1 MHIHKVVLTVIPR
14 TRPRAWAQ
22 CPDFLL
28 QHISSCAPRPMFLGN
43 LLNIFLPWLVLPLLK
58 LGIRLKKN
66 TYCCRGQINSHKA
79 LIKNSGPGTEKHSL
93 RNELILC
100 MLSHS
105 GLSTLCTSM
114 HCSPQ
119 GSPVLGIFQ
128 ARILEWVAVSY
139 SRLIFLTQGSNPGLL
154 CFLHWQADSLP
165 LAPLESLLLL

>member
-1 MHIHKVVLTVIPR
+1 MHVHKVVLTVMLR

-43 LLNIFLPWLVLPLLK
+43 LLNVFLPWLVLPLLK

-114 HCSPQ
+114 DCSPQ

-128 ARILEWVAVSY
+128 ARILEWFAISCPSTIITDTHKALGCFSRSSIRVTPAV
-139 SRLIFLTQGSNPGLL
+139 FT
-154 CFLHWQADSLP
+154 
-165 LAPLESLLLL
+165 